1 MKQVEFWFDF
11 ASSYS
16 YPAALRIE
24 EVARSS
30 KVSIVLRPFLLGP
43 IFKVQGWN
51 DSPFSIYPAKG
62 NYMWRDL
69 ERLCE
74 SLSIAFRKPSI
85 FPRNGVLAASIA
97 CLFSEEPWMQEFV
110 RHMFL
115 ANFVE
120 DRDISDVSVLA
131 SVLEQVGQPAS
142 LTAFARSTEAKAKL
156 RSATDHAGAIGIFG
170 APSFV
175 VGSELF
181 WGNDRLESAIA
192 WAHAH
197 AQD

>member
-16 YPAALRIE
+16 YPAALRVE
-24 EVARSS
+24 EVARAES
-30 KVSIVLRPFLLGP
+30 VPIVWRPFLLGP
-43 IFKVQGWN
+43 IFKAQGWH
-51 DSPFSIYPAKG
+51 DSPFNIYPAKG

-74 SLSIAFRKPSI
+74 SLRMPFRKPSI
-85 FPRNGVLAASIA
+85 FPRNGVLAASLA
-97 CLFSEEPWMQEFV
+97 CLFSAEPWMPEFV

-115 ANFVE
+115 ANFAE
-120 DRDISDVSVLA
+120 DRDISDLSVLA
-131 SVLEQVGQPAS
+131 SVLERVRQPAS
-142 LTAFARSTEAKAKL
+142 LSAFARSAEAKAKL
-156 RSATDHAGAIGIFG
+156 RSATDHAQAIGIFG

-181 WGNDRLESAIA
+181 WGNDRLESAIEWA
-192 WAHAH
+192 CAHA
-197 AQD
+197 

>member
-16 YPAALRIE
+16 YPAALGIE
-24 EVARSS
+24 EVARAES
-30 KVSIVLRPFLLGP
+30 VPIIWRPFLLGP
-43 IFKVQGWN
+43 IFKAQGWH
-51 DSPFSIYPAKG
+51 DSPFNIYPAKG

-74 SLSIAFRKPSI
+74 SLCIPFRKPSI

-97 CLFSEEPWMQEFV
+97 CLFSEEPWIPQFV
-110 RHMFL
+110 RHIFL
-115 ANFVE
+115 ANFAE
-120 DRDISDVSVLA
+120 NRDISDVSVLA
-131 SVLEQVGQPAS
+131 SILERVGQPAS
-142 LTAFARSTEAKAKL
+142 LHAFARSAEGKAKL
-156 RSATDHAGAIGIFG
+156 RSATDHAQAIGIFG

-181 WGNDRLESAIA
+181 WGNERLETALA
-192 WAHAH
+192 WARRS
-197 AQD
+197 D

>member
-24 EVARSS
+24 EVARAQS
-30 KVSIVLRPFLLGP
+30 VPIIWRPFLLGP
-43 IFKVQGWN
+43 IFKAQGWH
-51 DSPFSIYPAKG
+51 DSPFNIYPAKG

-74 SLSIAFRKPSI
+74 SLRIPFRKPSI

-97 CLFSEEPWMQEFV
+97 CLFSEEPWIPQFV

-115 ANFVE
+115 ANFAE
-120 DRDISDVSVLA
+120 DRDISDISVLA
-131 SVLEQVGQPAS
+131 SVLERVGQPAS
-142 LTAFARSTEAKAKL
+142 LHACARLAEGKAKL
-156 RSATDHAGAIGIFG
+156 RSATERSLAIGIFG

-181 WGNDRLESAIA
+181 WGNERLDTALA
-192 WAHAH
+192 WARRSA
-197 AQD
+197 